1 MKNTV
6 EKETLLV
13 DQMIQKVVI
22 QQGASVIF
30 VYVGAHDIT
39 HDYSNNDW
47 KCEMSRKQRAGSSQ
61 SEKSLG

>member
-30 VYVGAHDIT
+30 VYVGSRDLT
-39 HDYSNNDW
+39 HYYSNNDW
-47 KCEMSRKQRAGSSQ
+47 KCEISRKKRAGSSQ
-61 SEKSLG
+61 SEKYQG